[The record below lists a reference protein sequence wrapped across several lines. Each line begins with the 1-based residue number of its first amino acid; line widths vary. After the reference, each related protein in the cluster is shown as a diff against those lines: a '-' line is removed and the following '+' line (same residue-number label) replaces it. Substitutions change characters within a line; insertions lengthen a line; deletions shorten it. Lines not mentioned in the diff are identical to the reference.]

1 MDCKAKFDLWKAQ
14 SSLPEEYALELA
26 AMDEKAI
33 AEAFTADLAF
43 GTAGLRGIMGAG
55 TNRMNIYTVA
65 QTSRAI
71 ADEIVSRGAS
81 AMARGAV
88 VCCDC
93 RNNSLR
99 FAAIAAGILAKAGV
113 KVRLFDDMRP
123 TPELSFAVREY
134 GCEFGVNITASH
146 NPKEYNGYKVYGANG
161 AQINDAEADAI
172 SARRAEI
179 DMFAQFESEAEFSSE
194 ALKALGVEI
203 IGSETDEKFLSR
215 VLSCTINAD
224 AAKLVPDMKI
234 VYTPFHGTG
243 RILVPEVLRRRGFK
257 NIVCVE
263 EQMVADGNFPTVASP
278 NPEDI
283 AGFEL
288 AIGYA
293 KKVGSDLII
302 GTDPDADRIGLIVRR
317 DDGEYVTIT
326 GNQLGVLLA
335 DYIFSAGRAAGTLP
349 ARPAVVTT
357 IVSTMMARTVCE
369 ANGGVYGEAFTG
381 FRFISEKMDELE
393 AIGATAVLCFE
404 ESYGYLSGSHARD
417 KDAVV
422 AAMLVAELAAYHAA
436 AGRNL
441 AVALDGLMEK
451 YGWYREKTMNIK
463 MPGLDGLEKMARLM
477 AGLREKAPESFGGTK
492 VEAVCDYRPGIRKF
506 ACGCTEDL
514 ALKNSNVL
522 AFELADGCKVI
533 IRPSG
538 TEPKVKVYVLA
549 KADTKAEAE
558 ERLARYAAAAEG
570 LAE

>member
-1 MDCKAKFDLWKAQ
+1 MDCNSKYELWKAQ
-14 SSLPEEYALELA
+14 SAMPLEYARELA
-26 AMDEKAI
+26 EMDEKAV
-33 AEAFTADLAF
+33 AEAFSADLAF

-55 TNRMNIYTVA
+55 TNRMNIFTVA

-71 ADEIVSRGAS
+71 ADEINFRGPEA
-81 AMARGAV
+81 ALRGAV

-93 RNNSLR
+93 RNNSKR
-99 FAAIAAGILAKAGV
+99 FAAIAAGILAKNGV
-113 KVRLFDDMRP
+113 RVRLFDDMRP

-146 NPKEYNGYKVYGANG
+146 NPSEYNGYKVYGANG

-172 SARRAEI
+172 SARRSKI
-179 DMFAQFESEAEFSSE
+179 DLFGQFDSEDEFSEE
-194 ALKALGVEI
+194 ALKALGVQF
-203 IGSETDEKFLSR
+203 IGAETDEAFLAR
-215 VLSCTINAD
+215 VISCAVTENA
-224 AAKLVPDMKI
+224 AEIVPDMKI

-243 RILVPEVLRRRGFK
+243 RLLVPEVLRRRGFK

-263 EQMVADGNFPTVASP
+263 EQMIPDGNFPTVASP

-317 DDGEYVTIT
+317 ADGEYVTIT

-335 DYIFSAGRAAGTLP
+335 DYIFTAGAAAGTLP
-349 ARPAVVTT
+349 EKPAVITT
-357 IVSTMMARTVCE
+357 IVSTMMAKTVCE
-369 ANGGVYGEAFTG
+369 ANGGIFGEAFTG

-393 AIGATAVLCFE
+393 AIGSTAVLSFE

-422 AAMLVAELAAYHAA
+422 AAMLVAELAAFHAA
-436 AGRNL
+436 KGKTL
-441 AVALDGLMEK
+441 AEALDGLMEK
-451 YGWYREKTMNIK
+451 YGWYRERTLNIK
-463 MPGLDGLEKMARLM
+463 MPGLDGLEKMAALM

-492 VEAVCDYRPGIRKF
+492 VEAVCDYRPGIRKW
-506 ACGCTEDL
+506 ACGKEESL
-514 ALKNSNVL
+514 SLKNSNVL

-538 TEPKVKVYVLA
+538 TEPKVKVYVL
-549 KADTKAEAE
+549 TKAESKAAAE
-558 ERLARYAAAAEG
+558 ELLARYSAAAES
-570 LAE
+570 LAK

>member
-1 MDCKAKFDLWKAQ
+1 MDVSAKYNLWKSQRAM
-14 SSLPEEYALELA
+14 PAEYACELE
-26 AMDEKAI
+26 AMDEKAV
-33 AEAFTADLAF
+33 AEAFSADLAF

-55 TNRMNIYTVA
+55 TNRMNIFTVA
-65 QTSRAI
+65 QTSKAI
-71 ADEIVSRGAS
+71 ADEILARGNDAVS
-81 AMARGAV
+81 RGAV

-99 FAAIAAGILAKAGV
+99 FAAIAAGIIAGNGIR
-113 KVRLFDDMRP
+113 VRLFDDMRP

-146 NPKEYNGYKVYGANG
+146 NPKEYNGYKVYGSNG
-161 AQINDAEADAI
+161 AQINDAEAAAI
-172 SARRAEI
+172 SLRRSKI
-179 DMFAQFESEAEFSSE
+179 DMFSLFDSEDEFSPE
-194 ALKALGVEI
+194 ALRALGVEV
-203 IGSETDEKFLSR
+203 IGKETDEAFLGK
-215 VLSCTINAD
+215 VMSCAITENA
-224 AAKLVPDMKI
+224 AELAPDMKI

-243 RILVPEVLRRRGFK
+243 RLLVPEVLRRRGFN

-263 EQMVADGNFPTVASP
+263 EQMIPDGNFPTVASP

-317 DDGEYVTIT
+317 ADGEYVNIT

-335 DYIFSAGRAAGTLP
+335 DYIFSAGKASNRLP
-349 ARPAVVTT
+349 EKPAVITT
-357 IVSTMMARTVCE
+357 IVSTMMAKTVCE
-369 ANGGVYGEAFTG
+369 SNGGVYGEAFTG

-393 AIGATAVLCFE
+393 AIGAKAVLCFE

-422 AAMLVAELAAYHAA
+422 AAMLVAELAAYHASK
-436 AGRNL
+436 GRTL
-441 AVALDGLMEK
+441 AEALDGLMEK

-463 MPGLDGLEKMARLM
+463 MPGLDGLEKMAALM
-477 AGLREKAPESFGGTK
+477 AGLRESAPEAFGGTA
-492 VEAVCDYRPGIRKF
+492 VAAVCDYRPGVRIYADGRK
-506 ACGCTEDL
+506 EEL
-514 ALKNSNVL
+514 PLKNSNVL

-549 KADTKAEAE
+549 KGDSKAEAE
-558 ERLARYAAAAEG
+558 ERLARYSEAAER

>member
-1 MDCKAKFDLWKAQ
+1 MPA
-14 SSLPEEYALELA
+14 EYALELA
-26 AMDEKAI
+26 NMDEKAI
-33 AEAFTADLAF
+33 AEAFSADLAF

-55 TNRMNIYTVA
+55 TNRMNIFTVA
-65 QTSRAI
+65 QTSKAI
-71 ADEIVSRGAS
+71 ADEILARGSEAVS
-81 AMARGAV
+81 RGAV

-99 FAAIAAGILAKAGV
+99 FAAIAAGIIAKCGISV
-113 KVRLFDDMRP
+113 KLFDDMRP

-146 NPKEYNGYKVYGANG
+146 NPKEYNGYKVYGSNG

-172 SARRAEI
+172 SARRSKI
-179 DMFAQFESEAEFSSE
+179 DMFSLFESEDEFSPE
-194 ALKALGVEI
+194 ALKALGVQL
-203 IGSETDEKFLSR
+203 IGSETDEAFLSR
-215 VLSCTINAD
+215 VMSCAITENA
-224 AAKLVPDMKI
+224 AELVPDMKI

-243 RILVPEVLRRRGFK
+243 RLLVPEVLRRRGFK

-263 EQMVADGNFPTVASP
+263 EQMIPDGNFPTVASP

-317 DDGEYVTIT
+317 ADGEYVNIT

-335 DYIFSAGRAAGTLP
+335 DYIFTAGAASGRLP
-349 ARPAVVTT
+349 EKPAVVTT
-357 IVSTMMARTVCE
+357 IVSTMMAKTVCE

-393 AIGATAVLCFE
+393 EIGATAVLCFE

-436 AGRNL
+436 AGRTL
-441 AVALDGLMEK
+441 AEALDGLMEK
-451 YGWYREKTMNIK
+451 YGWFREKTLNIK
-463 MPGLDGLEKMARLM
+463 MPGLDGLEKMAALM
-477 AGLREKAPESFGGTK
+477 AGLRSSAPKTFGGTD
-492 VEAVCDYRPGIRKF
+492 VCAVCDYRPGIRKYSD
-506 ACGCTEDL
+506 GREETL
-514 ALKNSNVL
+514 PLKNSNVL

-538 TEPKVKVYVLA
+538 TEPKVKVYVL
-549 KADTKAEAE
+549 TKAETKAAAE
-558 ERLARYAAAAEG
+558 DLLARYSSAAEK
-570 LAE
+570 LAD

>member
-1 MDCKAKFDLWKAQ
+1 MDCKTKFALW
-14 SSLPEEYALELA
+14 SHRTDLPEEYAAELS
-26 AMDEKAI
+26 AMTEKDI
-33 AEAFTADLAF
+33 AEAFSADLAF

-71 ADEIVSRGAS
+71 ADEINSRGPEA
-81 AMARGAV
+81 AARGAV

-99 FAAIAAGILAKAGV
+99 FAAIAAGVLAKNGV
-113 KVRLFDDMRP
+113 SVRLFDDMRP

-172 SARRAEI
+172 SARRSAI
-179 DMFAQFESEAEFSSE
+179 DMFAQFASEDEFSPE
-194 ALKALGVEI
+194 ALKALGVKI
-203 IGSETDEKFLSR
+203 IGAETDEAFLAR
-215 VLSCTINAD
+215 VMSCAITED
-224 AAKLVPDMKI
+224 AAKSVPDMKI

-243 RILVPEVLRRRGFK
+243 RLLVPEVLRRRGFG

-263 EQMVADGNFPTVASP
+263 EQMVPDGNFPTVASP

-317 DDGEYVTIT
+317 EDGEYVNIT

-335 DYIFSAGRAAGTLP
+335 DYIFAAGGANGRLP
-349 ARPAVVTT
+349 EKPAVVTT
-357 IVSTMMARTVCE
+357 IVSTMMAKKVCE
-369 ANGGVYGEAFTG
+369 ANGGIYGEAFTG

-393 AIGATAVLCFE
+393 AVGARAVLCFE
-404 ESYGYLSGSHARD
+404 ESYGYLSGTHARD

-436 AGRNL
+436 RGRTL
-441 AVALDGLMEK
+441 AQALDMLMEK
-451 YGWYREKTMNIK
+451 YGWYREKTLNIK
-463 MPGLDGLEKMARLM
+463 MPGLDGLEKMAALM
-477 AGLREKAPESFGGTK
+477 AGLRESSPETFGGTAVK
-492 VEAVCDYRPGIRKF
+492 SVCDYRPGIRKF
-506 ACGCTEDL
+506 PCGKTEEL
-514 ALKNSNVL
+514 PLKNSNVL
-522 AFELADGCKVI
+522 AFELEDGCKVI

-538 TEPKVKVYVLA
+538 TEPKVKVYVLTVA
-549 KADTKAEAE
+549 GSKARAE
-558 ERLARYAAAAEG
+558 ELLARYSAAAEK
-570 LAE
+570 LAD